1 MTDDK
6 PTPAS
11 TPAPA
16 RSAAPSESEFAQLG
30 TAQRRGLL
38 GELWGFLNETKKWW
52 LAPILIVLLLVAA
65 LVVLGSTSV
74 APFIYTLF

>member
-1 MTDDK
+1 MTDET
-6 PTPAS
+6 PTP

-16 RSAAPSESEFAQLG
+16 PSSASAESDFAHLDPDHKG
-30 TAQRRGLL
+30 GLL
-38 GELWGFLNETKKWW
+38 GELWGFLKVTKKWW
-52 LAPILIVLLLVAA
+52 LAPILIVLLLVAV